1 MTRYAVSVGDQEY
14 RVEVGETGLL
24 VNDEPVAFELR
35 SLNGNGLHLF
45 RREQQT
51 LEMYFKTANHS
62 DFEVL
67 VGGRCLAA
75 RVDPAHRRSRS
86 SRDAATVV
94 KVSSPMPGLV
104 VDVMVS
110 AGDMVEEGEALLIQE
125 SMKMQMQL
133 RAPCAGRVAELRVAT
148 GDQVG
153 KGDVLVR
160 VEPMAQA
167 AD

>member
-24 VNDEPVAFELR
+24 VNDEPVAFQLS
-35 SLNGNGLHLF
+35 SLNGNGLHMF
-45 RREQQT
+45 RREQHT

-75 RVDPAHRRSRS
+75 RVDPAHRRSRA
-86 SRDAATVV
+86 SREMGAVGKVV
-94 KVSSPMPGLV
+94 SPMPGLV

-110 AGDMVEEGEALLIQE
+110 VGDVVEEGDALLVQE
-125 SMKMQMQL
+125 SMKMQMHL
-133 RAPCAGRVAELRVAT
+133 RAPCAGRVAQVPVAA

-160 VEPMAQA
+160 VEPADQA